1 MQEIGFV
8 FFELMSVMNPQRL
21 LSLDVFRG
29 ITIVLMIFVNGQAVL
44 NHYSILGHA
53 DWNGC
58 TFADLVFPFFLF
70 IVGLTTVI
78 SLHKHKSNERKNEL
92 YLGILK
98 RTIMLFALGVFL
110 NIFPYPINL
119 ETIRIYGIL
128 QRIAV
133 CYFVGAL
140 LYLNTSQ
147 KVQLALFISILIGYW
162 FLMVKIPV
170 PGTSGTELTQNE
182 NWVAYFDQLLFAPAH
197 LYEKYYDPEGF
208 LSTFPAI
215 ASTLA
220 GLLTGKFLLSSKSSS
235 IKCLLMLLAGCVF
248 LVISWFWSINFPMNK
263 NLWTSSFV
271 LWTSGWAL
279 VLFAVCYGVIDIYD
293 YRKWAF
299 PFKVFGMNAIF
310 AFVFHA
316 ILLKLQYA
324 FKVSVSSGK
333 SIYLITYLADY
344 FFGNFSQE
352 NAAILYASCFVL
364 LNYITVWVLYKRG
377 IFIKL

>member
-1 MQEIGFV
+1 
-8 FFELMSVMNPQRL
+8 MSVMNPQRL